1 MPDYHVGCGLAGIYA
16 GTLKKS
22 GVEWLHKSD
31 VTTEALSAVAQ
42 RLLFDGKEFRFK
54 HKDKWY
60 AMRVE
65 EMDEDEFCSRG
76 EREERGGNG

>member
-1 MPDYHVGCGLAGIYA
+1 MAEYHVGCGLAGIYA

-31 VTTEALSAVAQ
+31 VTTEALCAVAQ
-42 RLLFDGKEFRFK
+42 RLLFDGKEFRFE
-54 HKDKWY
+54 HKGKLY

-65 EMDEDEFCSRG
+65 EM
-76 EREERGGNG
+76 EENNALN